1 MKKKNKKISL
11 SLYQDNLLM
20 ITCILLAVFGFFMI
34 LSAEMGEATAD
45 ITILSSATVKQIFN
59 LVLGFGLLFFCTY
72 AGRIFINIKRK
83 YYDIVYWI
91 MLAILF
97 IPRMFSPVGGAY
109 GWIRIAGFS
118 IQPSEFAKVFIIIYA
133 SKVFAKNNP
142 KGNKKDFGYFALKLF
157 IYFIVV
163 MGVEKD
169 LGSAVV
175 ILIIGYICMLIAP
188 YDDIKIYQNRMI
200 FAGCIGIILIFIG
213 LSPIG
218 TRILEH
224 FDDDYKVLRFLS
236 SANPF
241 NYQYDSGYHL
251 VMSLVSIATGGLT
264 GLGYGKSIHKFMNFP
279 NPSTDFILPVI
290 IEELGLFPG
299 FTIVAVGYAI
309 ILIRLGIHAK
319 RIDYVRGKIVIIG
332 TFMYFLCHF
341 VLNVGGVSGLIPL
354 TGVPLLLISSG
365 GSSLMACLCAIGFS
379 ECEIINYRKR
389 VNEDENNSR

>member
-20 ITCILLAVFGFFMI
+20 ITCVLLAVFGFFMI

-45 ITILSSATVKQIFN
+45 ITILSSATIKQIFN
-59 LVLGFGLLFFCTY
+59 LVLGLGLLFFCTY

-169 LGSAVV
+169 
-175 ILIIGYICMLIAP
+175 
-188 YDDIKIYQNRMI
+188 
-200 FAGCIGIILIFIG
+200 
-213 LSPIG
+213 
-218 TRILEH
+218 
-224 FDDDYKVLRFLS
+224 
-236 SANPF
+236 
-241 NYQYDSGYHL
+241 
-251 VMSLVSIATGGLT
+251 
-264 GLGYGKSIHKFMNFP
+264 
-279 NPSTDFILPVI
+279 
-290 IEELGLFPG
+290 
-299 FTIVAVGYAI
+299 
-309 ILIRLGIHAK
+309 
-319 RIDYVRGKIVIIG
+319 
-332 TFMYFLCHF
+332 F
-341 VLNVGGVSGLIPL
+341 V
-354 TGVPLLLISSG
+354 
-365 GSSLMACLCAIGFS
+365 
-379 ECEIINYRKR
+379 
-389 VNEDENNSR
+389 